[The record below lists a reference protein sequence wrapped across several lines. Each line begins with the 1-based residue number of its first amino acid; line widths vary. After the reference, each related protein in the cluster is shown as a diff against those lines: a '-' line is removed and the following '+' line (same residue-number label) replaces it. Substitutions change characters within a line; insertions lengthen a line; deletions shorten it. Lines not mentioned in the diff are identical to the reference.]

1 MVNGMNANS
10 VILGTFGRL
19 YINNVRVANI
29 KSFELKASMNY
40 EDILVNGNL
49 ITQSK
54 YTGSTLTG
62 TMVVHKV
69 DSFNINLV
77 KDAIKTGV
85 MPSIKFMGELSDVN
99 IDGDEAIEVSDVMF
113 DEATLLSFANG
124 EVREESTAF
133 RAGDFNYLSTID

>member
-1 MVNGMNANS
+1 MASKMNAQS
-10 VILGTFGRL
+10 VILGTWGKL
-19 YINNVRVANI
+19 YLNNVRIANI
-29 KSFELKASMNY
+29 KSFELKASLNY

-62 TMVVHKV
+62 TMVVAKV
-69 DSFNINLV
+69 DSYNINLV

-85 MPSIKFMGELSDVN
+85 MPSIKFMGELTDPNV
-99 IDGDEAIEVSDVMF
+99 DGSEAIEVTDVMF

-124 EVREESTAF
+124 EVREESTSF
-133 RAGDFNYLSTID
+133 RAGDYNYLSTI

>member
-1 MVNGMNANS
+1 MNSQS
-10 VILGTFGRL
+10 VILGTHGKLF
-19 YINNVRVANI
+19 INNIRVANV
-29 KSFELKASMNY
+29 KGFELKASMNY

-69 DSFNINLV
+69 DSFNIKLV
-77 KDAIKTGV
+77 KDGIKTGV
-85 MPSIKFMGELSDVN
+85 MPSIKFMGELTDPNV
-99 IDGDEAIEVSDVMF
+99 DGDEAIEVSDVMF
-113 DEATLLSFANG
+113 DEATLLSFMNG

>member
-1 MVNGMNANS
+1 MNANQ
-10 VILGTFGRL
+10 VILGTNGKLF
-19 YINNVRVANI
+19 INNVRCAEI

-54 YTGSTLTG
+54 YTGATLTG

-69 DSFNINLV
+69 NSFNIKLV

-85 MPSIKFMGELSDVN
+85 MPSIKFMGELSDPNVN
-99 IDGDEAIEVSDVMF
+99 GDEAIEVTDVMF

-133 RAGDFNYLSTID
+133 RAGDFNYLSTI

>member
-1 MVNGMNANS
+1 MANTMNGNS
-10 VILGTFGRL
+10 VILGTFGKL
-19 YINNVRVANI
+19 YINNVRVAEI
-29 KSFELKASMNY
+29 KSFELKASLQY

-54 YTGSTLTG
+54 YKGSTLTG

-69 DSFNINLV
+69 NSFNIKLV
-77 KDAIKTGV
+77 KDAIKTGI
-85 MPSIKFMGELSDVN
+85 MPSIKFLGELADPN

-133 RAGDFNYLSTID
+133 RAGDYNYLNTI

>member
-1 MVNGMNANS
+1 MDANQ
-10 VILGTFGRL
+10 VILGTHGKLF
-19 YINNVRVANI
+19 INNVRCAEI

-54 YTGSTLTG
+54 YTGATLTG

-69 DSFNINLV
+69 DSYNIKLV
-77 KDAIKTGV
+77 KDGIKTGV
-85 MPSIKFMGELSDVN
+85 MPNIKFMGELSDPNVN
-99 IDGDEAIEVSDVMF
+99 GDEAIEVTDVMF
-113 DEATLLSFANG
+113 DEATLLSFTNG

-133 RAGDFNYLSTID
+133 RAGDFNYLSTI

>member
-1 MVNGMNANS
+1 MKADQC
-10 VILGTFGRL
+10 ILGSHGRL
-19 YINNVRVANI
+19 YINNVRCAEI

-69 DSFNINLV
+69 NSFNIKLV

-85 MPSIKFMGELSDVN
+85 MPSIKFMGELSDPNVN
-99 IDGDEAIEVSDVMF
+99 GDEAIEVTDVHF

-133 RAGDFNYLSTID
+133 RAGDFNYLSTI

>member
-1 MVNGMNANS
+1 MVNTMNGNS
-10 VILGTFGRL
+10 VILGTFGKL
-19 YINNVRVANI
+19 YINNVRVAEI
-29 KSFELKASMNY
+29 KSFELKVSLQY

-54 YTGSTLTG
+54 YKGATLTG
-62 TMVVHKV
+62 TLVLHKV
-69 DSFNINLV
+69 NSFNINLV
-77 KDAIKTGV
+77 KDAIKTGI
-85 MPSIKFMGELSDVN
+85 MPSIKFLGELADPN

-133 RAGDFNYLSTID
+133 RAGDYNYLSTI

>member
-1 MVNGMNANS
+1 MTSES
-10 VILGTFGRL
+10 VVLGTFGKL
-19 YINNVRVANI
+19 YMNNVRVANI
-29 KSFELKASMNY
+29 KSFELKASLEY

-54 YTGSTLTG
+54 YKGATLTG

-69 DSFNINLV
+69 DSANIKLV
-77 KDAIKTGV
+77 KDSIKTGV
-85 MPSIKFMGELSDVN
+85 MPSIKFMGELADPNSS
-99 IDGDEAIEVSDVMF
+99 GDEAIEVSDVHF

-133 RAGDFNYLSTID
+133 RAGDYNYLSTM

>member
-1 MVNGMNANS
+1 MDANQ
-10 VILGTFGRL
+10 VILGTHGKLF
-19 YINNVRVANI
+19 INNVRCAEI

-54 YTGSTLTG
+54 YTGATLTG

-69 DSFNINLV
+69 NSYNIKLV
-77 KDAIKTGV
+77 KDGIKTGV
-85 MPSIKFMGELSDVN
+85 MPSIKFMGELSDPNVN
-99 IDGDEAIEVSDVMF
+99 GDEAIEVTDVMF

-133 RAGDFNYLSTID
+133 RAGDFNYLSTI

>member
-1 MVNGMNANS
+1 MNGNS
-10 VILGTFGRL
+10 LILGSYGKL
-19 YINNVRVANI
+19 YINNVRVAEV
-29 KSFELKASMNY
+29 KSFELKANLQY
-40 EDILVNGNL
+40 EDILINGNL

-54 YTGSTLTG
+54 YKGATLTG

-69 DSFNINLV
+69 NSANIKLV
-77 KDAIKTGV
+77 KDAIKTGI
-85 MPSIKFMGELSDVN
+85 MPSIRLMGELTDPNV
-99 IDGDEAIEVSDVMF
+99 DGDEAIEVSEVMF

>member
-1 MVNGMNANS
+1 MKADNC
-10 VILGTFGRL
+10 ILGTFGKI
-19 YINNVRVANI
+19 YINNVRVAEI
-29 KSFELKASMNY
+29 KSFELKASLQY

-54 YTGSTLTG
+54 YKGATLTG

-69 DSFNINLV
+69 NSFNIKLV
-77 KDAIKTGV
+77 KDAIKNGV
-85 MPSIKFMGELSDVN
+85 MPSIKFLGELADPNVN
-99 IDGDEAIEVSDVMF
+99 GDEAIEVTDVMF

-133 RAGDFNYLSTID
+133 RAGNYNYLSTI

>member
-1 MVNGMNANS
+1 MKADNC
-10 VILGTFGRL
+10 ILGTFGKL
-19 YINNVRVANI
+19 YINNVRVAEI
-29 KSFELKASMNY
+29 KSFELKASLQY

-54 YTGSTLTG
+54 YKGATLTG

-69 DSFNINLV
+69 NSFNIKLV

-85 MPSIKFMGELSDVN
+85 MPSIKFLGELTDPNVN
-99 IDGDEAIEVSDVMF
+99 GDEAIEVTDVMF

-133 RAGDFNYLSTID
+133 RAGDYNYLSTI

>member
-1 MVNGMNANS
+1 MASIMNAQR
-10 VILGTFGRL
+10 VILGTWGKLFV
-19 YINNVRVANI
+19 NNVRVANI

-62 TMVVHKV
+62 TMVVAKV

-85 MPSIKFMGELSDVN
+85 MPSIKFMGELTDPNV
-99 IDGDEAIEVSDVMF
+99 DGDEAIEVSDVMF
-113 DEATLLSFANG
+113 DEATLLSFVNG

>member
-1 MVNGMNANS
+1 MANSMNANN
-10 VILGTFGRL
+10 VILGTFGKL
-19 YINNVRVANI
+19 YINNVRVAEI
-29 KSFELKASMNY
+29 KSFELKASLQY
-40 EDILVNGNL
+40 EDINVNGNL

-54 YTGSTLTG
+54 YKGATLTG

-69 DSFNINLV
+69 NSFNIKLV

-85 MPSIKFMGELSDVN
+85 MPSIKLLGELADPNVS
-99 IDGDEAIEVSDVMF
+99 GDEAIEVTDVNF

-133 RAGDFNYLSTID
+133 RAGDYNYLSTI